1 MFFLYLRDPL
11 GFCSLEAGEEYS
23 ELSDAFSPF
32 EKLFGIFDIQNMLY
46 NTDTFCSWLINLGK
60 NDFQIKGFRPLYS
73 QKRPVRDERWFLGI
87 YLQFLS

>member
-46 NTDTFCSWLINLGK
+46 NTDTFCS
-60 NDFQIKGFRPLYS
+60 
-73 QKRPVRDERWFLGI
+73 
-87 YLQFLS
+87 